1 MVALCVLTCC
11 SCCWCESKR
20 LPNSWHSQ
28 VHWLLWSALVSSPS
42 FLPGG
47 GGVRI
52 RAQTPVPFT
61 ALVAQKSD
69 WGSRR
74 EGSTSQLGLQN
85 SPNITR
91 SICYLFFYSGWK
103 GISCHGILQPGILLP
118 GFLIKLGIWGM
129 FLKCCN
135 PSQHSLSVL
144 ALDLQ
149 SFFSYQNTK
158 EHAISQ

>member
-1 MVALCVLTCC
+1 MCFNMLF
-11 SCCWCESKR
+11 
-20 LPNSWHSQ
+20 
-28 VHWLLWSALVSSPS
+28 LLLMWIKAPAKQLAQSSALTSLIGIGEFPLFSSRR
-42 FLPGG
+42 GG
-47 GGVRI
+47 GKN
-52 RAQTPVPFT
+52 QSSNPCPLT